1 MSYCRKAWSGVG
13 TADCTTAFDTVKA
26 QIASDLVLTHFD
38 SALPVRVASD
48 ASPYGLG
55 AVLSHVM
62 PTGEERPIAFASR
75 DTVSRRK
82 ELQSDRQRG
91 TWNRLEH
98 QEVPHLPLW
107 SSVHADHRP
116 SAAYSDFSSGE
127 TFTGDDGSQTT
138 TIRTFS
144 GWLSLQHRVSQDYRP
159 RQCWWPVTSAA
170 WQPRR
175 THRQRCR
182 RRGISC
188 FAVRRAARYRWP
200 SSSSNT
206 AGPDVGCCL
215 QRGAVWWLFGLCV
228 TTSRSSLGA
237 TSSRRIKAVCCG
249 VLVLLCQPSC
259 KLKCCESCMERIA
272 ELCEW
277 RS

>member
-1 MSYCRKAWSGVG
+1 MEWRW

-55 AVLSHVM
+55 AVPLTRHADRR
-62 PTGEERPIAFASR
+62 GASDR
-75 DTVSRRK
+75 VCISDTVSRRK

-159 RQCWWPVTSAA
+159 RQC
-170 WQPRR
+170 
-175 THRQRCR
+175 
-182 RRGISC
+182 
-188 FAVRRAARYRWP
+188 
-200 SSSSNT
+200 
-206 AGPDVGCCL
+206 
-215 QRGAVWWLFGLCV
+215 
-228 TTSRSSLGA
+228 
-237 TSSRRIKAVCCG
+237 
-249 VLVLLCQPSC
+249 
-259 KLKCCESCMERIA
+259 
-272 ELCEW
+272 
-277 RS
+277 